1 MVCFTEVKLKV
12 VQFLPSLE
20 PGITATLALEFANE
34 LVKKGHESLVI
45 STDGPLEARF
55 RLHGSDFI
63 SFPKISESIWSLR
76 HKSRLRKILAGLQPD
91 IVHTYGR
98 STAFLAWHALKSE
111 SVATRPKLVPL
122 VDQYFSNSYFNKGLL
137 AGDGVIATSYGIAK
151 YLKNASIKF
160 SENPIEVI
168 YRGINVRE
176 FDREKPVASQ
186 WQLKLLNSYPQLE
199 GKNWWLMPSEI
210 SANGG
215 QEEFLHML
223 AQAAVQRDD
232 VHGVV
237 VGALV
242 ENDLRYLKKLEG
254 LAQGLGL
261 GGRVT
266 FLGERQDMREL
277 YATSQLV
284 FHLASEK
291 NESAK
296 YSREALAMG
305 RPVIAYS
312 DGCTGEVLEKYF
324 PDGLVQRG
332 NMKSLIE
339 KSLGLVNRPN
349 SLNPEE
355 FSYSASAEK
364 AIVFFQKLLN

>member
-1 MVCFTEVKLKV
+1 MKV

-76 HKSRLRKILAGLQPD
+76 HKSRLRKILARLQPD
-91 IVHTYGR
+91 IVYTHGR
-98 STAFLAWHALKSE
+98 STAFLAWRALKSDP
-111 SVATRPKLVPL
+111 ATSRPKLVPL
-122 VDQYFSNSYFNKGLL
+122 VDQDFPNSYFNKGMLS
-137 AGDGVIATSYGIAK
+137 GDGIIASSRGVAEN
-151 YLKNASIKF
+151 LKKSSPKTAEDS
-160 SENPIEVI
+160 IEVI
-168 YRGINVRE
+168 YHGINIRE

-232 VHGVV
+232 IHGVI
-237 VGALV
+237 VGTLV

-254 LAQGLGL
+254 LAQELDL
-261 GGRVT
+261 GGKVT
-266 FLGERQDMREL
+266 FLGERRDMREL

-284 FHLASEK
+284 FQLASEK
-291 NESAK
+291 DENAK
-296 YSREALAMG
+296 YSKEAMAMG
-305 RPVIAYS
+305 RPVVAYS
-312 DGCTGEVLEKYF
+312 GGCTGEVLQNYF
-324 PDGLVQRG
+324 PEGLVERG
-332 NMKSLIE
+332 DIKSLIE
-339 KSLGLVNRPN
+339 T
-349 SLNPEE
+349 SLNLANKPNNSNPQE
-355 FSYSASAEK
+355 FSYAASAGK
-364 AIVFFQKLLN
+364 TIDFFQGLLN